1 LRKENDLFFVGLS
14 QIKVIFAEFSIIIR
28 PSISDGFVGGRSTS
42 LVEFLNIV
50 LIEMKDGRQVDV
62 VYTDFSKA

>member
-1 LRKENDLFFVGLS
+1 
-14 QIKVIFAEFSIIIR
+14 VIFAEFSIIIR

-50 LIEMKDGRQVDV
+50 LIEMKDGRQVDA